1 MGKLYLY
8 ESVADTDFHFHVL
21 LWVKFDVQF
30 PEPRQ
35 HVFYKDYQY
44 EIRALSESGTKL
56 SCFTCRQGKNDLCT
70 LILQGR
76 QSNKINDL
84 ELESSLL
91 FSDNEESKLLIK
103 KFAFQ
108 LNQFPT
114 SQRFNR

>member
-35 HVFYKDYQY
+35 NVFYKEYQH

-56 SCFTCRQGKNDLCT
+56 LCFTCR
-70 LILQGR
+70 
-76 QSNKINDL
+76 
-84 ELESSLL
+84 
-91 FSDNEESKLLIK
+91 
-103 KFAFQ
+103 
-108 LNQFPT
+108 
-114 SQRFNR
+114 